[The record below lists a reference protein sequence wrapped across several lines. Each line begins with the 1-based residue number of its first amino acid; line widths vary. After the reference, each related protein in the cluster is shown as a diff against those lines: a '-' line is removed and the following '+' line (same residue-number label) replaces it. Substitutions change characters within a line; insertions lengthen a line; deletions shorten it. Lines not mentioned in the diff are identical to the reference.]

1 MHRDWLE
8 LQMPVMDSVSDLA
21 LSDKGVPFGLCKVWR
36 DKERDGYKT
45 CLKNGSECE
54 SIR

>member
-1 MHRDWLE
+1 MLRDWLDLE
-8 LQMPVMDSVSDLA
+8 MPVMDSVSDLS
-21 LSDKGVPFGLCKVWR
+21 LSDKGALFGLCKVWG

-45 CLKNGSECE
+45 CLENGSECE